1 MYVLFVVCTYTLSLP
16 SLPPPPSSSLQ
27 LYFPYFQEHTREV
40 EEVVHEAPEVEAQ
53 INSFKSDLVKKTTS
67 LKAVWDKFLQ
77 RVDNRKI
84 VLHKTVCFYERVN
97 KVRFLPGS
105 DVLLAA
111 LSVEA
116 RFLTNYTCMCVHTYM

>member
-1 MYVLFVVCTYTLSLP
+1 MHLYSLSFPLFLAFS
-16 SLPPPPSSSLQ
+16 PPPSLKLYLQ
-27 LYFPYFQEHTREV
+27 YFQEHTHEV
-40 EEVVHEAPEVEAQ
+40 DQVVHEASEVEAQ
-53 INSFKSDLVKKTTS
+53 IHSFKSDLVKKTTS

-105 DVLLAA
+105 DVLLA
-111 LSVEA
+111 LSVEC
-116 RFLTNYTCMCVHTYM
+116 RSQILHIHTYM